1 MNDRFANGSK
11 EKTSIRADSHAYLGL
26 PPRASLGIEPR
37 VEGNTDMGG
46 QFIPSSEPQWCK
58 NGLRGENGL
67 WSLIAL

>member
-46 QFIPSSEPQWCK
+46 QFIPSSEP
-58 NGLRGENGL
+58 
-67 WSLIAL
+67 